1 MTFFYDLNKKLDS
14 IREKPEVTHG
24 QLNERD
30 MSRAAKGYEKY
41 GKQGMEALAKAGR
54 EGKALDP
61 IRKKYDKYD
70 EGIEDRIGDL
80 DMTNPVNQPAYQR
93 KAAEQGGNKVSKPPI
108 IGNRREGYPRM
119 SGGGEVAP
127 MPKSKEGYPRFSG
140 GGGYTGKGVA
150 EQGSAAMT
158 PKQKSFAKLAPPADK
173 ITFADKIAG
182 AKKEVDEM
190 LGDVAAEAMKNA
202 LSGGQKK
209 LDKNDNGRLDAN
221 DFEMLRKGAGKLGS
235 KAPQAKVSQHSTLK
249 PHSNPKSGL
258 SGQVPSNKEETD
270 EGWDDMMKDAE
281 RRRSAP
287 KIGSITHG
295 SKHDVEEIPGGRRV
309 TRRVDPNTGHSVGTD
324 DDAPADG
331 EKRGRGRPK
340 GTKSAIGAK
349 GPSGRSKLMNKEADH
364 DEDPNV
370 AKAKAILKKAGYTV
384 SKDGEEDL
392 EEKAV
397 SKKQQRFMG
406 MVHATQK
413 GEKAPSK
420 EVAKVAKSM
429 GKKDAEDFAST
440 KHKGLPEKKKPE
452 GKKKEKTEEAGG
464 TGTPTASSGFG
475 FGKGIYDSMNH
486 ELESMIAEGMNVN
499 MSMNSDAHGG
509 PSKSLTVT
517 ATDDDALK
525 LGKLLKMAGLG
536 DGSESGYG
544 GSGYQSACGCGT
556 PNCSCSEVDE
566 AYGDTTPTEN
576 APDYPTNTE
585 TSTDALQYSGGLN
598 KPKSTGQ
605 STVPVLASQEERQ
618 ESYAEAEED
627 ALHRMMEMAGQPAS
641 GMGAQVGDMI
651 DYVSPKGE
659 QPPEDLIMQNGVEY
673 DPDTN
678 VISVRN
684 ATSLANTHRA
694 IEAAGWKKQTA
705 GARPNPAAAGQA
717 QVAGDVPYQLG
728 EEDDLARMMEMA
740 GQPASGKEDLARRIY
755 RLASSLHTQ
764 DRMYAQDDPKS
775 QAELDQLQAQFTQ
788 QYPGEDAF
796 ELGSKVDRAR
806 GQDERQST
814 AQAATLQKA
823 RQGIGGMYESEESQN
838 DTADADLKRMREMAG
853 IKEAKKVDEDD
864 MEEGNKFTKGLE
876 DDNVKIGDKIPGTN
890 AIKKKDIDEGIL
902 AATANLWKT
911 YKGQYGV

>member
-61 IRKKYDKYD
+61 VRKKYDKYD
-70 EGIEDRIGDL
+70 EGIEDRLKDL
-80 DMTNPVNQPAYQR
+80 DPKNPVNIPAYQR
-93 KAAEQGGNKVSKPPI
+93 KAAEQGRPVK
-108 IGNRREGYPRM
+108 ET
-119 SGGGEVAP
+119 GGAP
-127 MPKSKEGYPRFSG
+127 M
-140 GGGYTGKGVA
+140 TA
-150 EQGSAAMT
+150 
-158 PKQKSFAKLAPPADK
+158 KQKSFAKLAPPVDK

-221 DFEMLRKGAGKLGS
+221 DFEMLRKGASKLGS

-270 EGWDDMMKDAE
+270 EGWDDMLKDVE
-281 RRRSAP
+281 RRAGQMKP
-287 KIGSITHG
+287 GEKVQGHKG
-295 SKHDVEEIPGGRRV
+295 EIERTATGIRH
-309 TRRVDPNTGHSVGTD
+309 TRRYDDKTGETDVGD
-324 DDAPADG
+324 DEQGQDA
-331 EKRGRGRPK
+331 KRGRGRPK

-349 GPSGRSKLMNKEADH
+349 GPSGRSKLMNKEASH
-364 DEDPNV
+364 DENPNI

-384 SKDGEEDL
+384 TMDGEEDL

-420 EVAKVAKSM
+420 EVGKVAKSM

-452 GKKKEKTEEAGG
+452 AKKDDAPKKKEKTEEQGG
-464 TGTPTASSGFG
+464 TGTPTASSGFSY
-475 FGKGIYDSMNH
+475 GKGIYDSMNH

-499 MSMNSDAHGG
+499 MSMNTDANGG

-536 DGSESGYG
+536 DGGESGYG

-556 PNCSCSEVDE
+556 PDCSCGDQEMDE
-566 AYGDTTPTEN
+566 AYGDN
-576 APDYPTNTE
+576 AVSQNEPDYPTNTE
-585 TSTDALQYSGGLN
+585 TSADALQYSGGLN

-651 DYVSPKGE
+651 DYVNPNGE
-659 QPPEDLIMQNGVEY
+659 EPSEELVIQSGVQY
-673 DPDTN
+673 DPDTK
-678 VISVRN
+678 VISVPN
-684 ATSLANTHRA
+684 STQLADLHRK

-705 GARPNPAAAGQA
+705 AARPNPMASRQA

-728 EEDDLARMMEMA
+728 EEDEL
-740 GQPASGKEDLARRIY
+740 SRI
-755 RLASSLHTQ
+755 
-764 DRMYAQDDPKS
+764 
-775 QAELDQLQAQFTQ
+775 
-788 QYPGEDAF
+788 
-796 ELGSKVDRAR
+796 
-806 GQDERQST
+806 
-814 AQAATLQKA
+814 
-823 RQGIGGMYESEESQN
+823 
-838 DTADADLKRMREMAG
+838 REMAG
-853 IKEAKKVDEDD
+853 IKEAKKPDA
-864 MEEGNKFTKGLE
+864 NKDGIPDYAQDGKGSKDLG
-876 DDNVKIGDKIPGTN
+876 KAKDKE
-890 AIKKKDIDEGIL
+890 KKVDEGIL
-902 AATANLWKT
+902 ASTANLWKT

>member
-150 EQGSAAMT
+150 EEGSAAMT

-221 DFEMLRKGAGKLGS
+221 DFEMLRKGASKLGS

-270 EGWDDMMKDAE
+270 EGWDDMLKDVE
-281 RRRSAP
+281 RRAGQMKP
-287 KIGSITHG
+287 GEKVQGHKG
-295 SKHDVEEIPGGRRV
+295 EIERTATGIRH
-309 TRRVDPNTGHSVGTD
+309 TRRYDDKTGETDVGD
-324 DDAPADG
+324 DEQGQDA
-331 EKRGRGRPK
+331 KRGRGRPK

-349 GPSGRSKLMNKEADH
+349 GPSGRSKLMNKEASH

-429 GKKDAEDFAST
+429 GKKDAEDFAGT
-440 KHKGLPEKKKPE
+440 KHKGLPEKKKSDDAPK
-452 GKKKEKTEEAGG
+452 KKKEKTEEAGG
-464 TGTPTASSGFG
+464 TGTPTASSGFSY
-475 FGKGIYDSMNH
+475 GKGIYDSMNH

-585 TSTDALQYSGGLN
+585 TSADALQYSGGLN

-641 GMGAQVGDMI
+641 G
-651 DYVSPKGE
+651 
-659 QPPEDLIMQNGVEY
+659 
-673 DPDTN
+673 
-678 VISVRN
+678 
-684 ATSLANTHRA
+684 
-694 IEAAGWKKQTA
+694 
-705 GARPNPAAAGQA
+705 
-717 QVAGDVPYQLG
+717 
-728 EEDDLARMMEMA
+728 
-740 GQPASGKEDLARRIY
+740 KEDLARKIY
-755 RLASSLHTQ
+755 KLASLLHTQ

-823 RQGIGGMYESEESQN
+823 RQGIGGMYESEENQN

-853 IKEAKKVDEDD
+853 IKEAKKVDEEKT
-864 MEEGNKFTKGLE
+864 EEGNKFTKGLE

-902 AATANLWKT
+902 AATANLWKE

>member
-54 EGKALDP
+54 EGRALDP
-61 IRKKYDKYD
+61 VRAKYDKYD

-80 DMTNPVNQPAYQR
+80 DMTNPVNQPTYQR
-93 KAAEQGGNKVSKPPI
+93 KAAAQGGSK
-108 IGNRREGYPRM
+108 
-119 SGGGEVAP
+119 
-127 MPKSKEGYPRFSG
+127 KDFPRFSG
-140 GGGYTGKGVA
+140 GAPAPEMPKSHEGFPRFSGEK
-150 EQGSAAMT
+150 
-158 PKQKSFAKLAPPADK
+158 PKQVKEKMNPAKAKSFAALAEPKDK

-209 LDKNDNGRLDAN
+209 LDKNDNGKLDAN
-221 DFEMLRKGAGKLGS
+221 DFAMLRKGGG
-235 KAPQAKVSQHSTLK
+235 KAPEAKVSRHSTLK
-249 PHSNPKSGL
+249 KVSNTKSGL
-258 SGQVPSNKEETD
+258 SGYAPNDGKEMD

-281 RRRSAP
+281 RRRSTP

-309 TRRVDPNTGHSVGTD
+309 TRRTDPNTGYSVGAD
-324 DDAPADG
+324 DDTPADG

-340 GTKSAIGAK
+340 GTKAAIGAK
-349 GPSGRSKLMNKEADH
+349 GPSGRSKLMNKEASH

-384 SKDGEEDL
+384 SKAGEEEL

-413 GEKAPSK
+413 GEKAPSR
-420 EVAKVAKSM
+420 EVAKVAKGM
-429 GKKDAEDFAST
+429 GKKDAEDFAAT
-440 KHKGLPEKKKPE
+440 KHKGLPEKKKSDDAPK
-452 GKKKEKTEEAGG
+452 KKKEKTEEAGG
-464 TGTPTASSGFG
+464 VGTPTASSGFG
-475 FGKGIYDSMNH
+475 FGKGIYDSLNR

-499 MSMNSDAHGG
+499 MSMNTDANGG

-536 DGSESGYG
+536 NGGESGYG

-576 APDYPTNTE
+576 AADYPTNTE
-585 TSTDALQYSGGLN
+585 TSADALQYSGGLN

-627 ALHRMMEMAGQPAS
+627 ALHRMMEMAGIKEAEHTILATYRVKDPGLIELLSNESGAEMDVMDGPDGDVGILTVDTISFPALSRMASKLAAEKKIQPIAGPATRDMTGKARTVGTKYIQSPDPVSEIAGQPAS

-651 DYVSPKGE
+651 DYVNPNGE
-659 QPPEDLIMQNGVEY
+659 EPPEELVIQSGVQY
-673 DPDTN
+673 DPDTK
-678 VISVRN
+678 VISVPN
-684 ATSLANTHRA
+684 STQMADLHRK

-705 GARPNPAAAGQA
+705 GVRPNPMAGRQA

-740 GQPASGKEDLARRIY
+740 GVKKK
-755 RLASSLHTQ
+755 T
-764 DRMYAQDDPKS
+764 
-775 QAELDQLQAQFTQ
+775 
-788 QYPGEDAF
+788 
-796 ELGSKVDRAR
+796 
-806 GQDERQST
+806 DEEKT
-814 AQAATLQKA
+814 
-823 RQGIGGMYESEESQN
+823 
-838 DTADADLKRMREMAG
+838 
-853 IKEAKKVDEDD
+853 
-864 MEEGNKFTKGLE
+864 EEGNLFTGNLAKARADGKKEADL
-876 DDNVKIGDKIPGTN
+876 DGDGKME
-890 AIKKKDIDEGIL
+890 KVDEGIL
-902 AATANLWKT
+902 AATANLWKE

>member
-1 MTFFYDLNKKLDS
+1 M
-14 IREKPEVTHG
+14 
-24 QLNERD
+24 
-30 MSRAAKGYEKY
+30 
-41 GKQGMEALAKAGR
+41 
-54 EGKALDP
+54 
-61 IRKKYDKYD
+61 
-70 EGIEDRIGDL
+70 
-80 DMTNPVNQPAYQR
+80 
-93 KAAEQGGNKVSKPPI
+93 
-108 IGNRREGYPRM
+108 
-119 SGGGEVAP
+119 
-127 MPKSKEGYPRFSG
+127 KS
-140 GGGYTGKGVA
+140 
-150 EQGSAAMT
+150 
-158 PKQKSFAKLAPPADK
+158 
-173 ITFADKIAG
+173 
-182 AKKEVDEM
+182 
-190 LGDVAAEAMKNA
+190 A

-340 GTKSAIGAK
+340 GTKGAIGAK
-349 GPSGRSKLMNKEADH
+349 GPSGKSKLMNKEASH
-364 DEDPNV
+364 DENPNI

-384 SKDGEEDL
+384 TMDGEEDL

-420 EVAKVAKSM
+420 EVGKVAKSM

-452 GKKKEKTEEAGG
+452 SKKDDAPKKKEKTEEQGG
-464 TGTPTASSGFG
+464 TGTPTASSGFSY
-475 FGKGIYDSMNH
+475 GKGIYDSLNR
-486 ELESMIAEGMNVN
+486 ELEGMISEGMNIN
-499 MSMNSDAHGG
+499 MSMNSDANGG

-544 GSGYQSACGCGT
+544 GSGYQSACGDQ
-556 PNCSCSEVDE
+556 EMDE
-566 AYGDTTPTEN
+566 AYGDTQPTLNE
-576 APDYPTNTE
+576 PDYPTNTE
-585 TSTDALQYSGGLN
+585 TAEDNFEYAGGLN

-618 ESYAEAEED
+618 ESYAAEEED

-651 DYVSPKGE
+651 DYVSPSGE
-659 QPPEDLIMQNGVEY
+659 EPSEELVMQSGVQY
-673 DPDTN
+673 DPDTKI
-678 VISVRN
+678 ISVPN
-684 ATSLANTHRA
+684 STQMANTHRA

-705 GARPNPAAAGQA
+705 GARPNPMASRQA
-717 QVAGDVPYQLG
+717 QVVGDVPYQLG
-728 EEDDLARMMEMA
+728 EEDEL
-740 GQPASGKEDLARRIY
+740 SRI
-755 RLASSLHTQ
+755 
-764 DRMYAQDDPKS
+764 
-775 QAELDQLQAQFTQ
+775 
-788 QYPGEDAF
+788 
-796 ELGSKVDRAR
+796 
-806 GQDERQST
+806 
-814 AQAATLQKA
+814 
-823 RQGIGGMYESEESQN
+823 
-838 DTADADLKRMREMAG
+838 REMAG
-853 IKEAKKVDEDD
+853 IKEAKKPDANKDGIPDYAQDGKGSKDLGKAKEKKVDES
-864 MEEGNKFTKGLE
+864 
-876 DDNVKIGDKIPGTN
+876 
-890 AIKKKDIDEGIL
+890 IL
-902 AATANLWKT
+902 AATANLWKQ
-911 YKGQYGV
+911 YKGKHGV

>member
-80 DMTNPVNQPAYQR
+80 DMTNPVNQPTYQR
-93 KAAEQGGNKVSKPPI
+93 KAAAQGGSK
-108 IGNRREGYPRM
+108 
-119 SGGGEVAP
+119 
-127 MPKSKEGYPRFSG
+127 KDFPRFSG
-140 GGGYTGKGVA
+140 GAPAPEMPKSHEGFPRFSGEK
-150 EQGSAAMT
+150 
-158 PKQKSFAKLAPPADK
+158 PKQVKEKMNPAKAKSFAALAEPKDK

-249 PHSNPKSGL
+249 PVSNPKSGL
-258 SGQVPSNKEETD
+258 SGQAPAGKQETD
-270 EGWDDMMKDAE
+270 EDDDNNPFTSWKKPRKDSPRTGE
-281 RRRSAP
+281 V
-287 KIGSITHG
+287 THG
-295 SKHDVEEIPGGRRV
+295 AKHDTEWTATGRKV
-309 TRRVDPNTGHSVGTD
+309 TRRTDPNTGHSVGTD
-324 DDAPADG
+324 DDTPADG

-340 GTKSAIGAK
+340 GTKAAIGAK
-349 GPSGRSKLMNKEADH
+349 GPSGRSKLMTKEGDNES
-364 DEDPNV
+364 DEIKQ
-370 AKAKAILKKAGYTV
+370 AMAMLKKAGYKVTK
-384 SKDGEEDL
+384 SADGAEEL

-420 EVAKVAKSM
+420 EVGKVAKSM
-429 GKKDAEDFAST
+429 DKKDAEDFAST
-440 KHKGLPEKKKPE
+440 KHKGLPEKKKSDDAPK
-452 GKKKEKTEEAGG
+452 KKKEKTEEAGG
-464 TGTPTASSGFG
+464 TGTPTASSGFSY
-475 FGKGIYDSMNH
+475 GKGIYDSMNH

-585 TSTDALQYSGGLN
+585 TSADALQYSGGLN

-641 GMGAQVGDMI
+641 G
-651 DYVSPKGE
+651 
-659 QPPEDLIMQNGVEY
+659 
-673 DPDTN
+673 
-678 VISVRN
+678 
-684 ATSLANTHRA
+684 
-694 IEAAGWKKQTA
+694 
-705 GARPNPAAAGQA
+705 
-717 QVAGDVPYQLG
+717 
-728 EEDDLARMMEMA
+728 
-740 GQPASGKEDLARRIY
+740 KEDLARKIY
-755 RLASSLHTQ
+755 KLASSLHTQ

-823 RQGIGGMYESEESQN
+823 RQGIGGMYESEENQN

-902 AATANLWKT
+902 AATANLWKQ
-911 YKGQYGV
+911 YKGNYGV